1 MDRSDLI
8 FRDGCRKWHAYFE
21 RCAGRDKVGE
31 ASHLLVRVAEYI
43 ASWKCSLNAARED
56 TKAAERR
63 VLECRAKEASIQLRL
78 RMLAELS
85 TAMERDLAERSKMER
100 RAAAQERD
108 RIIQVA
114 EDERR
119 RKREE
124 EEERKSETRRRPDKT
139 DMEKQPGG
147 DNE

>member
-1 MDRSDLI
+1 MDRNDLI

-21 RCAGRDKVGE
+21 RCAGKGKVGE
-31 ASHLLVRVAEYI
+31 ASQLLVRVAEYI
-43 ASWKCSLNAARED
+43 ASWKGNLNAARED

-85 TAMERDLAERSKMER
+85 VAMERDLAERARAER

-108 RIIQVA
+108 RIIQAV
-114 EDERR
+114 EDGRR
-119 RKREE
+119 RKK
-124 EEERKSETRRRPDKT
+124 EEEREREAERKAGQT
-139 DMEKQPGG
+139 DTEKQSGG
-147 DNE
+147 DK